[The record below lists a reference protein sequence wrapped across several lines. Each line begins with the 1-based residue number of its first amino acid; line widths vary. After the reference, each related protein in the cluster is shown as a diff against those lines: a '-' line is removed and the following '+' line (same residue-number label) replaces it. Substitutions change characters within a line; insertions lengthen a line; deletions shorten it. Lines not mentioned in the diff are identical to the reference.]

1 MAEPTKEE
9 LLARIAELL
18 ERNSLEAIL
27 AAKRAPSNFALAKR
41 AA

>member
-9 LLARIAELL
+9 LLARIADL
-18 ERNSLEAIL
+18 RNKPQ